1 MEITASGVLTS
12 WATPAASKPMLRQL
26 VGLHQAPLQLGAV
39 GDVVEDDQAADLLL
53 VPRNQRRDG
62 DVQRGLAKRRTIA
75 VSVPVAGSAAA
86 RRFQHE
92 LVDVVDAGLAAHAVE
107 LLGQLGGEQL
117 GQLPAHGAVRGA
129 MPLSCS
135 ICVFQLS
142 TRSSRSAARM
152 PTLIDSTMFSLN
164 SFSRSYSSTLRCSE
178 R

>member
-1 MEITASGVLTS
+1 
-12 WATPAASKPMLRQL
+12 MLRQL
-26 VGLHQAPLQLGAV
+26 VGLHQALLQLGAV

-53 VPRNQRRDG
+53 VLRDQRRDG
-62 DVQRGLAKRRTIA
+62 DVQRGFAERRRRGVPLPLPCA
-75 VSVPVAGSAAA
+75 VAVGRGAAGL
-86 RRFQHE
+86 QHE
-92 LVDVVDAGLAAHAVE
+92 LVDVVDAGFAAHPVE
-107 LLGQLGGEQL
+107 LLGQLRREQL
-117 GQLPAHGAVRGA
+117 RQPAAHAPARARCRV
-129 MPLSCS
+129 SCS